1 MVDSRSAHSTD
12 SFTAEAAKPSQTS
25 ALSVSDV
32 TPSPEARG
40 STPRRR
46 SKAWRLVLALVLAVT
61 VVGGIPYAIAA
72 RDARRPALEERPVRL
87 ELPTNVT
94 LESLPTA
101 RVREVTSG
109 NTLTVALDGREV
121 SVGYLGVA
129 TPARGRKCYREAKDR
144 NELLVGNSLF
154 TTKKVYLLGNDG
166 LDAAG
171 FLPRYVFN
179 EDGVSIN
186 ATLVAEGFAAA
197 APEGPLYAD
206 QFAKL
211 QEEATSSRLGC
222 LWK

>member
-1 MVDSRSAHSTD
+1 M
-12 SFTAEAAKPSQTS
+12 AEVTKPSQTS
-25 ALSVSDV
+25 APGVSDATRAQEV
-32 TPSPEARG
+32 RG
-40 STPRRR
+40 STPGRR
-46 SKAWRLVLALVLAVT
+46 SKAWRLVLALVAAVT

-72 RDARRPALEERPVRL
+72 NDARRPVIEERPIRL
-87 ELPTNVT
+87 ELPANVA
-94 LESLPTA
+94 LESLTTA
-101 RVREVTSG
+101 RVLEVTSG

-121 SVGYLGVA
+121 GVGYLGVG

-144 NELLVGNSLF
+144 NELLVGNSLL

-186 ATLVAEGFAAA
+186 ATLLAEGFAEA
-197 APEGPLYAD
+197 APEGPLYSA
-206 QFAKL
+206 QFAEL
-211 QEEATSSRLGC
+211 QEEAASSGLGC